1 MAEQW
6 PWPWTTPQPQLLEFG
21 SPGIVDKPKSC
32 SVRCREG
39 YFRLTDSQ
47 TCRRHS
53 TPLCVP
59 GQYLRAGSPT
69 RDAACVPCSGCPG
82 QRTLVRCSSTADD
95 NCTSCGVLAQP
106 ELQRW
111 ETRDTPCELAC
122 REPWQLNRVT
132 LLCELCSTKCE
143 PGWTYPQRPD
153 NCSHCDECP
162 PKPANSTWLD
172 QKDRYDCTWEC
183 EPQHT
188 LLHEACSPSIP
199 VDIPRTYELLQPK
212 CLPGHMLVD
221 FKCTE
226 CFEAVKL
233 GRVKQSDLPLQSDF
247 PTSAMWLAG
256 CHWQC
261 KHVLGWTAMRLESS
275 TAWTCV
281 RDTRRNLILEGTNDA
296 WIDSSQ
302 HSSLGSQSMSQ
313 STHSLI
319 YYLVVL
325 LVGIPLLMLK
335 LSLLVQCVR
344 QCKRVDA
351 GAPPAAAHT

>member
-1 MAEQW
+1 
-6 PWPWTTPQPQLLEFG
+6 
-21 SPGIVDKPKSC
+21 
-32 SVRCREG
+32 
-39 YFRLTDSQ
+39 
-47 TCRRHS
+47 
-53 TPLCVP
+53 
-59 GQYLRAGSPT
+59 
-69 RDAACVPCSGCPG
+69 
-82 QRTLVRCSSTADD
+82 
-95 NCTSCGVLAQP
+95 
-106 ELQRW
+106 
-111 ETRDTPCELAC
+111 
-122 REPWQLNRVT
+122 
-132 LLCELCSTKCE
+132 
-143 PGWTYPQRPD
+143 
-153 NCSHCDECP
+153 
-162 PKPANSTWLD
+162 
-172 QKDRYDCTWEC
+172 
-183 EPQHT
+183 
-188 LLHEACSPSIP
+188 
-199 VDIPRTYELLQPK
+199 
-212 CLPGHMLVD
+212 MLVD

-233 GRVKQSDLPLQSDF
+233 RRVKQSDLPLQSDF

-302 HSSLGSQSMSQ
+302 HSSLGSQS
-313 STHSLI
+313 THSLI

-335 LSLLVQCVR
+335 LSLLVQCVM